1 MRDGGLP
8 ATETPVNTTL
18 DDMLGDLQEEM
29 DKQGIKTTLK
39 GICFACDKPIVGQV
53 RWDEKSGHQLFF
65 YPPFTTI
72 SSQ

>member
-18 DDMLGDLQEEM
+18 DDMLGNLQEEM

-53 RWDEKSGHQLFF
+53 SFHMFSLPEFIVLRL
-65 YPPFTTI
+65 
-72 SSQ
+72 

>member
-18 DDMLGDLQEEM
+18 DDMLGNLQEEM

-53 RWDEKSGHQLFF
+53 SF
-65 YPPFTTI
+65 
-72 SSQ
+72 

>member
-53 RWDEKSGHQLFF
+53 R
-65 YPPFTTI
+65 
-72 SSQ
+72 